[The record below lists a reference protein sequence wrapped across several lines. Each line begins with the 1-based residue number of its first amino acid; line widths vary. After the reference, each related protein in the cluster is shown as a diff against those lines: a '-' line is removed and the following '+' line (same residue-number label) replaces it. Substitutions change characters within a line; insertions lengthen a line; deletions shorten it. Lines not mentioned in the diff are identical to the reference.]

1 MEKKKEGYKSPSI
14 KAYGSLAELTKGV
27 RGTIPDATAG
37 GSRINEPT

>member
-1 MEKKKEGYKSPSI
+1 MEKKKEGYKSPEI

-37 GSRINEPT
+37 GSRLQTQT